1 VVLYDP
7 QPRSALQTSQPFP
20 SRNNKRDKL
29 ITNADGSIDLYFGP
43 EAPAGKEANW
53 VQTVPGK
60 GWFTIFRLYAPLD
73 AWFDKTWKP
82 GEMERVK
89 WSRERATERTMNRK
103 RPSPRAAFSLA
114 HIGST
119 TSVIGTSE
127 KCRPSVTAS
136 AFGGKPEVI
145 DGEPNRRD

>member
-1 VVLYDP
+1 MIRKFLSPVPGQRDLYNSFGSFFSADSATNRSTAQRTTGSMSRRMFRHRISAVVLYDP
-7 QPRSALQTSQPFP
+7 QTRSALQTSQPFP

-60 GWFTIFRLYAPLD
+60 GWFTIFRLYGPLH

-82 GEMERVK
+82 GEMEQVK
-89 WSRERATERTMNRK
+89 WSRERATE
-103 RPSPRAAFSLA
+103 
-114 HIGST
+114 
-119 TSVIGTSE
+119 
-127 KCRPSVTAS
+127 
-136 AFGGKPEVI
+136 
-145 DGEPNRRD
+145 